1 MLTIGAS
8 FLALAPKDGEPWRP
22 LLIVQGASES
32 GGRRMLTSAVKFTCD
47 EVDGDDLLDGIG
59 HDVAASTA
67 ILNGAR
73 FPWISPGGTF
83 THQPCT
89 AKEGDPKFNDH
100 VLDGGHFDNA
110 GAEIPSQNDARHPQP
125 RGRRG
130 ETSTSFSS

>member
-1 MLTIGAS
+1 MSDVFLVPTIVAS
-8 FLALAPKDGEPWRP
+8 FLALAPKDGKPWPP

-32 GGRRMLTSAVKFTCD
+32 RGRRMLTSAVKFTCD
-47 EVDGDDLLDGIG
+47 EVDGDDLVDRIG

-89 AKEGDPKFNDH
+89 AK
-100 VLDGGHFDNA
+100 
-110 GAEIPSQNDARHPQP
+110 
-125 RGRRG
+125 
-130 ETSTSFSS
+130 